1 MLSEN
6 KEDQRTI
13 VSFETYFDEPKNA
26 TFQWINKFAGTWTN
40 GTRIFDSDI
49 IVYRYADAILFDA
62 EIKLAQKDM
71 AGAIA
76 SLNKIAERAYGK
88 KDFYSSSMT
97 ANDLN
102 EAIVTERMKEF
113 AAEGKLWWD
122 FIRLGVV
129 FKKAPYLVGRE
140 NELNILLWPVAQT
153 SINKNPNITQTPGY
167 DK

>member
-88 KDFYSSSMT
+88 KDFYSS
-97 ANDLN
+97 NDLN

>member
-1 MLSEN
+1 
-6 KEDQRTI
+6 
-13 VSFETYFDEPKNA
+13 
-26 TFQWINKFAGTWTN
+26 
-40 GTRIFDSDI
+40 
-49 IVYRYADAILFDA
+49 
-62 EIKLAQKDM
+62 M

>member
-1 MLSEN
+1 M
-6 KEDQRTI
+6 T
-13 VSFETYFDEPKNA
+13 
-26 TFQWINKFAGTWTN
+26 
-40 GTRIFDSDI
+40 
-49 IVYRYADAILFDA
+49 
-62 EIKLAQKDM
+62 
-71 AGAIA
+71 GAIA

-88 KDFYSSSMT
+88 KNFYPSSMA

-129 FKKAPYLVGRE
+129 FKKAPYLIGRE

-153 SINKNPNITQTPGY
+153 SINKNPNIIQTPGY
-167 DK
+167 DE